1 MLSRLVRL
9 DGALPAMGRFAAE
22 SVLAGVRGRALR
34 RSRFELEA
42 GSGIAPFEDRD
53 LGGVAE
59 LRLVELRPGTW
70 GVGLGEGRDVA
81 EGRPVKRGE
90 VAEGTARD
98 GARVDPFRLE
108 ELGWPV
114 ERPDVRVGR
123 RDGTADDDERDDDDR
138 AEEDGLAG
146 DDEREDDDRAEEDG
160 LADDDE
166 REDDDRAEEDG
177 REVRD
182 VPLERLGALD
192 AEDRFGGSLDS
203 ARFGAKTRARQAR

>member
-9 DGALPAMGRFAAE
+9 GSVVPNLGRFAAE
-22 SVLAGVRGRALR
+22 SVLAGARGRVLR

-42 GSGIAPFEDRD
+42 GRRITPFEDRD

-59 LRLVELRPGTW
+59 LRPVELRPGIRN
-70 GVGLGEGRDVA
+70 VGLAEGRDVV

-98 GARVDPFRLE
+98 GTPVDPLRLE
-108 ELGWPV
+108 RLGWPV

-123 RDGTADDDERDDDDR
+123 RDGLADDEEREDEDR
-138 AEEDGLAG
+138 AEE
-146 DDEREDDDRAEEDG
+146 E
-160 LADDDE
+160 
-166 REDDDRAEEDG
+166 G

-182 VPLERLGALD
+182 VLLERLGALD
-192 AEDRFGGSLDS
+192 AVDRFGGSLDS
-203 ARFGAKTRARQAR
+203 ARFGARTRARQAR